1 MVQFKVSGRLSY
13 LGMQIEMKE
22 TGTVIDMTFYVK
34 ELLEGVDVL
43 VRASLGTKF
52 TFMIAENT
60 MALAEVDRKVFHTK
74 VAKLLFSSKRARPDI
89 LTVVSFLC
97 TRVQT
102 ATAEDQAKLNR
113 VLGYLKGTQDRVL
126 LLRNQEKSEVRAY
139 IDAAY
144 ALHNDSKSHSGVA
157 LYVGKTLEGL
167 CVVEKTEM
175 HE

>member
-1 MVQFKVSGRLSY
+1 MVQFEVSGRLSY

-52 TFMIAENT
+52 TFTIAENT

-74 VAKLLFSSKRARPDI
+74 VAKLLFLSKRARPDI